1 MGWDEPTFEV
11 VWLSGE
17 WDGLVPGEEY
27 SSQIRDQPIRQI
39 LADELVPVGM
49 SERRDPLELEA
60 SLRAR
65 PTRPQEQR

>member
-11 VWLSGE
+11 VWLRGE
-17 WDGLVPGEEY
+17 WDEMVPGEEY

-39 LADELVPVGM
+39 LADELVLVGT
-49 SERRDPLELEA
+49 SERHDPLKLEA
-60 SLRAR
+60 SPRAR